1 MQLTFAVRQKYIRT
15 EGLNYKEDE
24 SIQAKNIDY
33 TSSILT
39 W

>member
-1 MQLTFAVRQKYIRT
+1 LTFAARQKYIRT

-24 SIQAKNIDY
+24 SIQTENIDY
-33 TSSILT
+33 DSTTIT